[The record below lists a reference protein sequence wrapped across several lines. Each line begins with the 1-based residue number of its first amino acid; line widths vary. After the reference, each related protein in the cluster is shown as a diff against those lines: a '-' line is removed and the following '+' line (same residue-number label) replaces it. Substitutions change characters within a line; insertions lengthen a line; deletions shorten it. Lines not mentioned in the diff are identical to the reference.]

1 MKNKLRERLKN
12 IAHGK
17 LEPAAKLFFDIIA
30 WLERIHFQ
38 CRYRLENKGNLSQ
51 EDIKEVEENVTFMFK
66 SFERQ
71 KLAKRLYKNIRRFYP
86 NAHIVIADDSSSP
99 LNLKDKHLTVLQ
111 LPFNSG
117 LSYGLNRALREVKT
131 PYLMK
136 LDDDCI
142 LTRRSDIA
150 GQLSFL
156 NEHKEIDLVGF
167 GILSFI
173 RCQPPIKDFMNYF
186 QESMYRA
193 PKPLKIPHMTQ
204 IDGTH
209 IVVGKPP
216 NIFLARTDKIR
227 EVGWD
232 DNIRMMDHKEFFIRA
247 AGNLVATVAIDTV
260 VFHCHNPFDRKYQH
274 YRQDVDGDRAYIRKK
289 YAKFH

>member
-1 MKNKLRERLKN
+1 M
-12 IAHGK
+12 
-17 LEPAAKLFFDIIA
+17 
-30 WLERIHFQ
+30 
-38 CRYRLENKGNLSQ
+38 
-51 EDIKEVEENVTFMFK
+51 
-66 SFERQ
+66 
-71 KLAKRLYKNIRRFYP
+71 
-86 NAHIVIADDSSSP
+86 
-99 LNLKDKHLTVLQ
+99 LQ

-142 LTRRSDIA
+142 LTRKSDIA

-156 NEHKEIDLVGF
+156 NKHKEIDLVGF

-173 RCQPPIKDFMNYF
+173 RCQSPMKDFIKYF

-204 IDGTH
+204 IDRTH

-216 NIFLARTDKIR
+216 NIFLARTDKVR

-247 AGNLVATVAIDTV
+247 AGNLAATIAADTV
-260 VFHCHNPFDRKYQH
+260 IFHCHNPFDRKYQK
-274 YRQDVDGDRAYIRKK
+274 YRQDVEGDRAYIRKK

>member
-1 MKNKLRERLKN
+1 
-12 IAHGK
+12 
-17 LEPAAKLFFDIIA
+17 
-30 WLERIHFQ
+30 
-38 CRYRLENKGNLSQ
+38 
-51 EDIKEVEENVTFMFK
+51 
-66 SFERQ
+66 
-71 KLAKRLYKNIRRFYP
+71 
-86 NAHIVIADDSSSP
+86 
-99 LNLKDKHLTVLQ
+99 
-111 LPFNSG
+111 
-117 LSYGLNRALREVKT
+117 
-131 PYLMK
+131 MK

-142 LTRRSDIA
+142 LTQKSDII

-156 NEHKEIDLVGF
+156 KKHNEIDLVGF

-173 RCQPPIKDFMNYF
+173 QCQSPVKDFIKYF
-186 QESMYRA
+186 QESMYLA

-209 IVVGKPP
+209 IVVGKSP

-247 AGNLVATVAIDTV
+247 AGNLVATVAMDTV
-260 VFHCHNPFDRKYQH
+260 IFHCHNPFDRKYQK
-274 YRQDVDGDRAYIRKK
+274 YRQDVEGDRAYIRKK

>member
-1 MKNKLRERLKN
+1 MKNKLREKLKKT
-12 IAHGK
+12 AHGK
-17 LEPAAKLFFDIIA
+17 LEPAAKLTFDIIA
-30 WLERIHFQ
+30 WLERIYFQ
-38 CRYRLENKGNLSQ
+38 CSYRLKSETNLSQ
-51 EDIKEVEENVTFMFK
+51 EAKKEVEENVTFMFK

-71 KLAKRLYKNIRRFYP
+71 KLAKRLYKSIRKFYP
-86 NAHIVIADDSSSP
+86 NAKIIIADDSSSP
-99 LNLKDKHLTVLQ
+99 LTLKDDHLTVLQ

-117 LSYGLNRALREVKT
+117 LSYGLNRALQKVKT

-142 LTRRSDIA
+142 LTQKSDII

-156 NEHKEIDLVGF
+156 KKHNEIDLVGF

-173 RCQPPIKDFMNYF
+173 QCQSPVKDFIKYF
-186 QESMYRA
+186 QESMYLA

-209 IVVGKPP
+209 IVVGKSP
-216 NIFLARTDKIR
+216 NIFLARTHKIR

-247 AGNLVATVAIDTV
+247 AGNLVATVAMDTV
-260 VFHCHNPFDRKYQH
+260 IFHCHNPFDRKYQK
-274 YRQDVDGDRAYIRKK
+274 YRQDVEGDRAYIRKK
-289 YAKFH
+289 YAKLH